1 MAIVSLPLPPG
12 PEARLLLR
20 RLLDEVNILGRD
32 AAGRT
37 IIQFAVD
44 DWALDRLMAFDAGAA
59 HPHDAAGGP
68 VPDEELVP
76 TPVCGPPDGDAGE
89 PSPRAVPELA
99 LPLADR
105 ATNFGGRRLLTRR
118 ASEDQRA
125 PGREP

>member
-12 PEARLLLR
+12 AEARLLLR

-59 HPHDAAGGP
+59 HPDAVAAE
-68 VPDEELVP
+68 EELVP
-76 TPVCGPPDGDAGE
+76 MPVSGPPGGNAGH
-89 PSPRAVPELA
+89 R
-99 LPLADR
+99 
-105 ATNFGGRRLLTRR
+105 T
-118 ASEDQRA
+118 
-125 PGREP
+125 

>member
-12 PEARLLLR
+12 AEARLLLR

-59 HPHDAAGGP
+59 NPDAVTAGP
-68 VPDEELVP
+68 AAEEELVP
-76 TPVCGPPDGDAGE
+76 MPVSGPPGGNAGH
-89 PSPRAVPELA
+89 R
-99 LPLADR
+99 
-105 ATNFGGRRLLTRR
+105 T
-118 ASEDQRA
+118 
-125 PGREP
+125 